1 MKKIKEL
8 FVKYKE
14 IILYLIVGGLTTV
27 ISFLLQWVFSDLVV
41 MPFAWL
47 TTLIAAFGSIT
58 FAFFANRIFV
68 FESKEK
74 KSFFK
79 ELWLFYLSR
88 GLTMLLEVGA
98 MWLFVDI
105 CLFNDWAVKIIAN
118 IVIILLNYVV
128 SKFIVF
134 KKDNKEGAEDKKE
147 NEDLEK

>member
-1 MKKIKEL
+1 MKN
-8 FVKYKE
+8 YKQG
-14 IILYLIVGGLTTV
+14 ILYLFFGALTTAV
-27 ISFLLQWVFSDLVV
+27 NIISYYASYNIFKISNVTSTIL
-41 MPFAWL
+41 AWAL
-47 TTLIAAFGSIT
+47 AVL
-58 FAFFANRIFV
+58 FAFVTNRIFV